1 MGLAIKWRKVE
12 ASCHIKEKHNM
23 KQSQIILF
31 IFVGAFLLN
40 SLAVAQEKI
49 NPKFSADKST
59 ISQSGERFSIDY
71 VDSTTLKFLHTV
83 VNNKADLINN
93 SGVEAFRAR
102 NYALAIREFKNAIA
116 VRSNFMEAK
125 LNLASAYI
133 AQKSYDKALE
143 VYNAMQKES
152 ESPAE
157 VWVLKGQVELARG
170 KFKEAISN
178 FDQATKID
186 ESNPQTLHAIGNAY
200 LQSDDLEKA
209 IENYSKAIE
218 MKKVSAFYTDRASAY
233 LKQTE
238 YRKAIGD
245 YDKAI
250 SLDKNNARAFTNRGK
265 AHFELQEYPKALAD
279 FDKAIELDGNYIL
292 ALINRAATKNF
303 TKDFGGA
310 LEDCNL
316 ALKIDSKHPLALLNR
331 GIVKSRLGDSAGA
344 CTDWKRAKTYG
355 NKEATDYLTKFCK

>member
-1 MGLAIKWRKVE
+1 
-12 ASCHIKEKHNM
+12 M

-31 IFVGAFLLN
+31 IFGAFLLN
-40 SLAVAQEKI
+40 NLAIAQDKI
-49 NPKFSADKST
+49 DPKFSSDRLT
-59 ISQSGERFSIDY
+59 ISQGGESFSTDY

-102 NYALAIREFKNAIA
+102 NYDLAIREFKNAIL
-116 VRSNFMEAK
+116 VRPNFMEAK

-133 AQKSYDKALE
+133 AQESYDKALE
-143 VYNAMQKES
+143 VYNIMQKENQ
-152 ESPAE
+152 SPAE
-157 VWVLKGQVELARG
+157 VWVMKGQVELARN
-170 KFKEAISN
+170 KFKEAITN
-178 FDQATKID
+178 FDQAIKID
-186 ESNPQTLHAIGNAY
+186 ESNPKTLHAIGNAY
-200 LQSDDLEKA
+200 LQTDDLENA
-209 IENYSKAIE
+209 IAKYSKAIE
-218 MKKVSAFYTDRASAY
+218 MEEVSAFYTDRASAY

-238 YRKAIGD
+238 YRKAIAD

-265 AHFELQEYPKALAD
+265 AYFELQEYKKAISD
-279 FDKAIELDGNYIL
+279 FDKALELDANYIL
-292 ALINRAATKNF
+292 AFINRAATKNF

-310 LEDCNL
+310 MEDCNL

-331 GIVKSRLGDSAGA
+331 GIVKSRLGDSTGA

-355 NKEATDYLTKFCK
+355 SKEADEYLGKFCK